1 MGKFHIYAQILQG
14 NALFSKKNYT
24 VGNTFTRPPV
34 LTAATNFKSVMT
46 MTIMLTM
53 MIMLGVFT
61 FDASLFSE
69 DAEIKTSLT
78 DRLTHSLTRSPI
90 ELPYTSQK
98 SYFFRAIVWKKI
110 KVEKQTQILKQIQV
124 CWIYLSSDCYLS
136 IAHSWQKLTPAWT
149 RLAISTTM
157 IKKIFMLKIF
167 GRQEWKTWW
176 ILWLF
181 TVHDFFNLGKIFSQ
195 LNKEL

>member
-1 MGKFHIYAQILQG
+1 MGKFRIYTQILQG
-14 NALFSKKNYT
+14 NALFSGKNYT
-24 VGNTFTRPPV
+24 VGNIFTRPPV
-34 LTAATNFKSVMT
+34 VTVATNFKSVMT
-46 MTIMLTM
+46 MTLTIMLTM

-124 CWIYLSSDCYLS
+124 CWVYLSSDCYHS
-136 IAHSWQKLTPAWT
+136 IAHSWQKLAPAWT
-149 RLAISTTM
+149 RLAMSTTA
-157 IKKIFMLKIF
+157 IKRIFML
-167 GRQEWKTWW
+167 REY
-176 ILWLF
+176 ILKNMMNIVDVYSAWLLE
-181 TVHDFFNLGKIFSQ
+181 LGKDVLPTQ
-195 LNKEL
+195 